1 MLYVHLL
8 GLVKKNE
15 LIKIQGVNSFKM
27 GSALGKSW
35 VLELSGYAV
44 AQCMTQSSVTNNYH
58 STTTA
63 ITFIPQY
70 PAIITG
76 CDISVV
82 RTDVFTG
89 LSITKLVMNL

>member
-1 MLYVHLL
+1 MLYVHLV
-8 GLVKKNE
+8 G
-15 LIKIQGVNSFKM
+15 LIKEIKLIKMQGVKYFKM
-27 GSALGKSW
+27 GSAPGKRW

-44 AQCMTQSSVTNNYH
+44 VECLTQISVTNHYH
-58 STTTA
+58 STAIA

-76 CDISVV
+76 FDISVV

-89 LSITKLVMNL
+89 LSITNLVMNM